1 MELELYPVQVRR
13 LYELRITGSG
23 CSGCRR
29 AATRRNLVQRLV
41 RVDKHI
47 WVMEL
52 ALG

>member
-13 LYELRITGSG
+13 LHELRITGSV
-23 CSGCRR
+23 CRM

-41 RVDKHI
+41 RVDKHT